1 MYKRKIL
8 LKRIIILLLVV
19 IIAVGGYSIVRTMA
33 RYNTSAE
40 LTQTS
45 NLGFWIVEEGYSES
59 TLLLDNIYPREE
71 LFAYPFTIS
80 NYNGTRTSDVD
91 MEYEIQITA
100 TTNLPLNYYV
110 YQRISSSAGI
120 NEDELYT
127 YTINETDYTYRKLP
141 IELYEEGETEGNY
154 YKYIQDDDNTY
165 YKNVVFFKSFDNETE
180 LVIPHGANTIENF
193 LILVE
198 FPISHTYTALDDFGT
213 ESEETINYRSITEF
227 QDLVDYIKIG
237 IEANQKI
244 N

>member
-1 MYKRKIL
+1 MNKKNKSIL
-8 LKRIIILLLVV
+8 IVSIIGLFLVIAGITYSYFSARITGLE
-19 IIAVGGYSIVRTMA
+19 
-33 RYNTSAE
+33 SA
-40 LTQTS
+40 
-45 NLGFWIVEEGYSES
+45 S
-59 TLLLDNIYPREE
+59 TLSMTAGTLGIHYAEGDEDVSISYIYPREE